1 MFVVILYLAFKLLL
15 MNESNQES
23 QIHPNYQKA
32 ADLIYLSGA
41 LGIGNVIWMYD
52 ALDNGLKIFTA
63 LISVGFVFGIGY
75 LISKGTEWIKF
86 LLAVILFLGIVGI
99 PFVIQDLE
107 NNTVVGI
114 INILQTV
121 LQIWALILLFKIP
134 KKEKSKD

>member
-1 MFVVILYLAFKLLL
+1 

-23 QIHPNYQKA
+23 QIHPNYKKA

-52 ALDNGLKIFTA
+52 TLDNALKIFTA

-114 INILQTV
+114 INILQAV

-134 KKEKSKD
+134 KKEKSID

>member
-1 MFVVILYLAFKLLL
+1 

-23 QIHPNYQKA
+23 QIHPNYKKA

-52 ALDNGLKIFTA
+52 TLDNGLKIFTA

-75 LISKGTEWIKF
+75 LVSKGTEWIKF

-99 PFVIQDLE
+99 PFVIQNLE

-134 KKEKSKD
+134 KKRNL

>member
-1 MFVVILYLAFKLLL
+1 

-23 QIHPNYQKA
+23 QIHPNYKKA

-52 ALDNGLKIFTA
+52 TLDNGLKIFTA

-86 LLAVILFLGIVGI
+86 LIAVILFLGILGI

-134 KKEKSKD
+134 KKEKSID

>member
-1 MFVVILYLAFKLLL
+1 

-23 QIHPNYQKA
+23 QIHPNYKKA

-52 ALDNGLKIFTA
+52 TLDNGLKIFTA

-86 LLAVILFLGIVGI
+86 LLAVILFLGILGI

-134 KKEKSKD
+134 KKEKSID

>member
-1 MFVVILYLAFKLLL
+1 

-23 QIHPNYQKA
+23 QIHPNYKKA

-52 ALDNGLKIFTA
+52 TLDNGLKIFTA

-75 LISKGTEWIKF
+75 LISKGTGWIKF

-134 KKEKSKD
+134 KKEKSID

>member
-1 MFVVILYLAFKLLL
+1 

-23 QIHPNYQKA
+23 QIHPNYKKA

-52 ALDNGLKIFTA
+52 TLDNGLKIFTA

-134 KKEKSKD
+134 KKEKVID

>member
-1 MFVVILYLAFKLLL
+1 

-23 QIHPNYQKA
+23 QIHPNYKKA

-52 ALDNGLKIFTA
+52 TLDNGLKIFTA

-134 KKEKSKD
+134 KKEKSID